1 MHKVALHYALT
12 HTTGDR
18 GLRHPLMDLLAAVA
32 RGGSISAAARD
43 LGMSYRHAWGEL
55 KRWEG
60 ELANPLIIWGKGQS
74 ARLTEF
80 GSKLL
85 WAERQAQA
93 RLAPQI
99 EALRAELERTFAV
112 AFDPHAH
119 VLSLYASHD
128 EALVTLREFAAR
140 HGQENGLHLDIRPAA
155 TLDAL
160 RALNEGR
167 CIMAALHAPAAIAP
181 RSPLAAAYKP
191 LLRPGQHKIIGFV
204 ERTQGLM
211 VAAGN
216 PLRIGSLTDV
226 ARSGARFVGRAG
238 GSGTRYLTQTWLS
251 REGLTESDLC
261 MADHAEPSHAAAA
274 QALAAGLGDVAV
286 GIESAARAQGLGFVP
301 LEREAFHLVCLKSEL
316 EQPAVRALRTLLAR
330 ADWQQHL
337 VSAAGCEP
345 ARSGQ
350 VLSLRAVMPWW
361 NLRPKAAVRPS
372 DFAQADVTVR

>member
-1 MHKVALHYALT
+1 
-12 HTTGDR
+12 
-18 GLRHPLMDLLAAVA
+18 MDLLAAVA

-112 AFDPHAH
+112 AFDPRAH

-226 ARSGARFVGRAG
+226 GAIRGAVCRPCGRQRHPLSHPDMAVPRGADRVRPVYGRPRGTFACRSCPGTCGRTGRCRRGHRVGR
-238 GSGTRYLTQTWLS
+238 TRPGPW
-251 REGLTESDLC
+251 DLYRW
-261 MADHAEPSHAAAA
+261 
-274 QALAAGLGDVAV
+274 
-286 GIESAARAQGLGFVP
+286 SAKHSIWCA
-301 LEREAFHLVCLKSEL
+301 
-316 EQPAVRALRTLLAR
+316 
-330 ADWQQHL
+330 
-337 VSAAGCEP
+337 
-345 ARSGQ
+345 
-350 VLSLRAVMPWW
+350 
-361 NLRPKAAVRPS
+361 
-372 DFAQADVTVR
+372 